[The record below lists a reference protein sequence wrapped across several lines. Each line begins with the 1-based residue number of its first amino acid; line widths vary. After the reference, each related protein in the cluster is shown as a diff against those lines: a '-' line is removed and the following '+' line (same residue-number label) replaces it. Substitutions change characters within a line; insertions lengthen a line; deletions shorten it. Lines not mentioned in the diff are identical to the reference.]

1 MKTAPSVSIIIPS
14 KNEEYNIGFL
24 LDSILC
30 NFPVHIDHEIIV
42 VDNKS
47 EDNTAYISQC
57 KGARIVYSQAGTIG
71 GVRND
76 GAASAMG
83 SVYVFLDSDIIL
95 TKNWGEEFSDLY
107 TNDCFTEKLIIGSKC
122 LPCPDDHW
130 LSKAWYTIP
139 ESTHPSHLGSAHLII
154 QKFHFFSIGGF
165 DDTLPSGEDYD
176 LCRRFQA
183 IGGRILA
190 NNRLK
195 VFHRG
200 NPQSVLEF
208 ISREAWH
215 GLSDFNSISTVARS
229 RVAIATILFLSFHIM
244 LIFSIFMRFPI
255 GVTGSLFA
263 IFILCFASSAHR
275 FKGSIR
281 AISRNS
287 LTYYFYYIGRC
298 FSLFLAIKNKL
309 ILR

>member
-14 KNEEYNIGFL
+14 KNEEHNIGFL
-24 LDSILC
+24 LDSILSS
-30 NFPVHIDHEIIV
+30 FPADIDYETIV

-47 EDNTAYISQC
+47 EDNTAYISQN

-76 GAASAMG
+76 GAASALG
-83 SVYVFLDSDIIL
+83 SVYIFLDSDVIL

-107 TNDCFTEKLIIGSKC
+107 TNGCFEEKLIIGSKC

-154 QKFHFFSIGGF
+154 HKSHFFSVGGF
-165 DDTLPSGEDYD
+165 DDNLPSGEDYD
-176 LCRRFQA
+176 LCRRFR
-183 IGGRILA
+183 ILGGRILA
-190 NNRLK
+190 NKRLK
-195 VFHRG
+195 VFHKG
-200 NPQSVLEF
+200 NPQSVFEF
-208 ISREAWH
+208 ILREKWH
-215 GLSDFNSISTVARS
+215 GLSDFNSIRTFARS
-229 RVAIATILFLSFHIM
+229 RVAIATILFLSLHIT

-255 GVTGSLFA
+255 IVAGSLFS

-275 FKGSIR
+275 FKGSMR

-298 FSLFLAIKNKL
+298 LSLFLAIKNKL
-309 ILR
+309 NKR